1 MTSLEQISLQGNNLM
16 FTMIP
21 SSFKNLCN
29 LKNTRSRKYQHLRGY
44 HGVDGPAL
52 TYLVLATNKLT
63 GPIPQWIWALSEL
76 VILELAGNKL
86 NGIVTEDHLKGLTDL
101 KFLALD
107 NTLLQIKIS
116 PNWIPPFR
124 LQAII
129 LASLQLGPAFPSW
142 LSHRQAFSS
151 FTFQTQA

>member
-1 MTSLEQISLQGNNLM
+1 MQMLDLSYNNVSGAL
-16 FTMIP
+16 P
-21 SSFKNLCN
+21 NWS
-29 LKNTRSRKYQHLRGY
+29 
-44 HGVDGPAL
+44 GPLTNL

-129 LASLQLGPAFPSW
+129 LASLQLRPAFPSW